1 MVTKG
6 AGHQPLYFISCYRLL
21 SGTHRAEGLKL
32 LVGDEASVQTKEEDG
47 GVGQQASEDDQV
59 VHVGTGHLDQPG
71 TGQAVRRFS
80 RDEIR
85 HKKGRSR
92 SRRKTGE
99 I

>member
-6 AGHQPLYFISCYRLL
+6 AGRRPLYLIFRYRVLW
-21 SGTHRAEGLKL
+21 GTHRAEGLEL

-71 TGQAVRRFS
+71 TGG
-80 RDEIR
+80 
-85 HKKGRSR
+85 KKIEPR
-92 SRRKTGE
+92 
-99 I
+99 